1 MPHGDD
7 PDGPPDDAVEKPV
20 WAHDE
25 LAIRKLREFGKDAT
39 GSRKSRQP
47 AQPRFGSLLE
57 PLGGWD
63 RHERCAT
70 VTHPPAGD
78 RPRQNFVEVVTLR
91 SGNLALAPC
100 EQSENL
106 PLMLGALFLP
116 ARGDV

>member
-57 PLGGWD
+57 PLGGWI
-63 RHERCAT
+63 
-70 VTHPPAGD
+70 VTNDVRPLRIRQQAIAPAK
-78 RPRQNFVEVVTLR
+78 TSSR
-91 SGNLALAPC
+91 S
-100 EQSENL
+100 
-106 PLMLGALFLP
+106 
-116 ARGDV
+116 